1 MGKINIFAIE
11 CAAVAAHRAAGLGR
25 GCAGERRPTGPR
37 QGLKPGR
44 YAMTG
49 SIRRGA
55 GVARQEGVDGS
66 PRKGRGVI
74 NRIRAKSR
82 VNYTRI
88 TCELYTNFTP

>member
-1 MGKINIFAIE
+1 MWEINIFAIV

-49 SIRRGA
+49 GIRRGV
-55 GVARQEGVDGS
+55 GVARQEGVDGYAAE
-66 PRKGRGVI
+66 GEG
-74 NRIRAKSR
+74 
-82 VNYTRI
+82 
-88 TCELYTNFTP
+88 